1 MDMGHGMDMVPWYTI
16 YVWIY
21 PHTVRTWW
29 GLQTTPICLCE
40 LVFPQVA
47 TGEDIGGLVMTRSLE
62 PRYGTVWLISQN
74 GADTCTFMV
83 HDIIN
88 LLLNMAAAP
97 G

>member
-1 MDMGHGMDMVPWYTI
+1 MAWIWDMAWIWYHGIPYMCGYI
-16 YVWIY
+16 HI
-21 PHTVRTWW
+21 RF
-29 GLQTTPICLCE
+29 CE